1 MSILET
7 KMWPYDLMILQNPV
21 QSVAEEK
28 KQPLAMMVDG
38 GLEEDPEAI
47 WEFQVSWRMIPKACQ
62 KTWTEKKTKNPLVV
76 LTKSLGWNEYPHS
89 FTIGNT
95 WRLQSV
101 RDFFRDPH

>member
-62 KTWTEKKTKNPLVV
+62 KTWTEKKNKKPSGGPNKIAGL
-76 LTKSLGWNEYPHS
+76 E
-89 FTIGNT
+89 
-95 WRLQSV
+95 
-101 RDFFRDPH
+101 